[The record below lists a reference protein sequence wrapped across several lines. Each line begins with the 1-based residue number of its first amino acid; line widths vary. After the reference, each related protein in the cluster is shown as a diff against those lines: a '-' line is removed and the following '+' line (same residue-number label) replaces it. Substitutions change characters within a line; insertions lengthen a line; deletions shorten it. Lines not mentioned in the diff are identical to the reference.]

1 MNVPGINDMVPVEDL
16 AKLNEALRKSTT
28 AGYQTTSGVIGSDAG
43 SLSPLVPQSL
53 ENVLASATYSMDAI
67 QLWRN
72 IPKIQVG
79 QTVHEYNVIKDHG
92 MDLSPFM
99 AEGEVPAA
107 NKSEYERKFVKIKY
121 MAELREITDIAST
134 INPLVGPNPTALAEE
149 TERGTLRLM
158 QKVERE
164 LWHGDESVNA
174 LGFDGIIKQISADSK
189 SVTDRAGDA
198 ATPEFLQEL
207 LSDVFAAP
215 RYGAPDTIYVEPKI
229 HGDLIKQTNDL
240 GRFNT
245 ISQSS
250 GSFTFG
256 AGDLKIM
263 GPYGPIAVKA
273 APFLFNSWDAPSEA
287 SGAKAP
293 GNPSIAAAAAD
304 PAAGEGVVPAGD
316 YFYKIVAVSNALGY
330 SAPVTLANKVT
341 VAANKKVEVS
351 CTPNQGADN
360 VDFFRVYRSDKDGAA
375 TTCKLIGQIKANG
388 LATVKFQDTNAKVP
402 GTSDIVMV
410 KHSPDVMRFARLL
423 DFIRRPLAE
432 VKTTRPFLLMLF
444 GAPIVSVPSKCHVIK
459 NVGLTANP

>member
-16 AKLNEALRKSTT
+16 QKLNEALRKSTT
-28 AGYQTTSGVIGSDAG
+28 AGYQTTSGVVGSDAG
-43 SLSPLVPQSL
+43 SLSPLVPQSM

-149 TERGTLRLM
+149 TERGTIRLM

-164 LWHGDESVNA
+164 LWHGDESANA

-189 SVTDRAGDA
+189 SVTDRAGSA
-198 ATPEFLQEL
+198 ATPKFLQEL

-245 ISQSS
+245 ISQSD

-273 APFLFNSWDAPSEA
+273 APFLFNSWEAPSAA

-293 GNPSIAAAAAD
+293 GNPSIAAAAD
-304 PAAGEGVVPAGD
+304 DVAAGEGQIPTGD
-316 YFYKIVAVSNALGY
+316 YIYKIVAVSNSLGY
-330 SAPVTLANKVT
+330 SAPVTADAHT
-341 VAANKKVEVS
+341 VANAKCVEVS
-351 CTPNQGADN
+351 CTPNVAAAN
-360 VDFFRVYRSDKDGAA
+360 VDFFRVYRSDKNGAA
-375 TTCKLIGQIKANG
+375 TTCKLIGQIAADGAN
-388 LATVKFQDTNAKVP
+388 TVKFRDHNQKVP

-459 NVGLTANP
+459 NVGLTA

>member
-28 AGYQTTSGVIGSDAG
+28 AGYQTTSGVVGSEAG

-164 LWHGDESVNA
+164 L
-174 LGFDGIIKQISADSK
+174 
-189 SVTDRAGDA
+189 
-198 ATPEFLQEL
+198 
-207 LSDVFAAP
+207 
-215 RYGAPDTIYVEPKI
+215 
-229 HGDLIKQTNDL
+229 
-240 GRFNT
+240 
-245 ISQSS
+245 
-250 GSFTFG
+250 
-256 AGDLKIM
+256 
-263 GPYGPIAVKA
+263 
-273 APFLFNSWDAPSEA
+273 
-287 SGAKAP
+287 
-293 GNPSIAAAAAD
+293 
-304 PAAGEGVVPAGD
+304 
-316 YFYKIVAVSNALGY
+316 
-330 SAPVTLANKVT
+330 
-341 VAANKKVEVS
+341 
-351 CTPNQGADN
+351 
-360 VDFFRVYRSDKDGAA
+360 
-375 TTCKLIGQIKANG
+375 
-388 LATVKFQDTNAKVP
+388 
-402 GTSDIVMV
+402 
-410 KHSPDVMRFARLL
+410 
-423 DFIRRPLAE
+423 
-432 VKTTRPFLLMLF
+432 
-444 GAPIVSVPSKCHVIK
+444 
-459 NVGLTANP
+459 

>member
-16 AKLNEALRKSTT
+16 QKLNEALRKSTT
-28 AGYQTTSGVIGSDAG
+28 AGYQTTSGVIGGDAG

-107 NKSEYERKFVKIKY
+107 NKSEYERKFVKIKF
-121 MAELREITDIAST
+121 MAELREITDVAST

-164 LWHGDESVNA
+164 LWHGDESANA

-189 SVTDRAGDA
+189 SVTDRQGSA
-198 ATPEFLQEL
+198 ATPKFLQEL

-229 HGDLIKQTNDL
+229 HGDLIKQTNDF

-245 ISQSS
+245 ISQSD
-250 GSFTFG
+250 GSYTFG

-273 APFLFNSWDAPSEA
+273 APFLFNSWEAPSDA
-287 SGAKAP
+287 SGSL
-293 GNPSIAAAAAD
+293 GTPSVAAAAD
-304 PAAGEGVVPAGD
+304 DVAAGEGQVPAGD
-316 YFYKIVAVSNALGY
+316 YIYKIVAVSNSLGY
-330 SAPVTLANKVT
+330 SAPKTAGAHT
-341 VAANKKVEVS
+341 VVQGKCVEVS
-351 CTPNQGADN
+351 CTPAAQLSN
-360 VDFFRVYRSDKDGAA
+360 VDFFRVYRSDKDGGAD
-375 TTCKLIGQIKANG
+375 TCKLIGQVKANG
-388 LATVKFQDTNAKVP
+388 AATVKFRDHNQKIP

-459 NVGLTANP
+459 NVGITAA